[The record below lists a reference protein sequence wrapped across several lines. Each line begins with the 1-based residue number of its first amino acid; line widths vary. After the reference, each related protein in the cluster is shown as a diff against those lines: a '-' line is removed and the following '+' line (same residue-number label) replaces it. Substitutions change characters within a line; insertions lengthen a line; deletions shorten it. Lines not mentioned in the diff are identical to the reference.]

1 MGKFKHHQTIN
12 SRTDFFYY
20 ALRNI
25 LLVGLPLTIISGLF
39 LFNLSFHSSARV
51 SSSDNLSISVPSSCT
66 LSSVVDEVHSASII
80 NGTYEEGIGKT
91 TLTTFCNDRNGY
103 SVYAIG
109 DSLNSEGNNKLVS
122 NINSNYDI
130 VSGIATNGDTSNW
143 AMKLT
148 GITTI
153 TDNNSNTT
161 VNANTPPTIIS
172 PFTNYTTVPTE
183 WTKVATITSGTT
195 DMLQGSGFTTTYATY
210 ISPTQAAGSYVGQVK
225 YLLTHPSSA
234 PATNAYIMQ
243 EVAEWEDDLPNA
255 GDSVQ
260 AIDIRDGKT
269 YWVTRLADGHIWM
282 TQNLDFDITVNARL
296 SSETTDL
303 NVYNV
308 AGYYDGYSKVGDT
321 IYWESMSN
329 ATTIDFTGTG
339 PITGWQNSNT
349 EPYSASKTDNAGIG
363 HNSLGNWYNFTAAIA
378 SNNSNFTA
386 LKADT
391 LSDISNNPQNSI
403 CPKGWRLPTI
413 SNQAADVVGSTDEF
427 ARINYLYNGNS
438 TTSGLKLM
446 EVPLYFLENGYVRG
460 NNSGSLQNSGSY
472 AYYHSSTIKD
482 ASNSYALWFYNGEVN
497 VRNNDLGR
505 DRGMAIRCVAR

>member
-1 MGKFKHHQTIN
+1 MGKTKQQTVI

-20 ALRNI
+20 VFRNI
-25 LLVGLPLTIISGLF
+25 LLAGLPLLVISALV
-39 LFNLSFHSSARV
+39 LSHLSFHSSARV
-51 SSSDNLSISVPSSCT
+51 SSLDNLSISVPSSCT
-66 LSSVVDEVHSASII
+66 LSSSVDEAHNASII

-122 NINSNYDI
+122 SLDSSRDINTGLLTS
-130 VSGIATNGDTSNW
+130 GDTSQW

-148 GITTI
+148 LK
-153 TDNNSNTT
+153 
-161 VNANTPPTIIS
+161 ANDDSPTSPTIESTYNNTYGLIPS
-172 PFTNYTTVPTE
+172 A
-183 WTKVATITSGTT
+183 WTKVATISAGTT
-195 DMLQGSGFTTTYATY
+195 DMKKGSSFTTTYSTY
-210 ISPTQAAGSYVGQVK
+210 ISPTQPADTYIGQVK

-234 PATNAYIMQ
+234 PVSGVYIMQ
-243 EVAEWEDDLPNA
+243 NVAEWEDEIPNS

-260 AIDIRDGKT
+260 AIDIRDNKT

-329 ATTIDFTGTG
+329 ATAIDFTGTG

-349 EPYSASKTDNAGIG
+349 EPYSASKTDNAGTG

-413 SNQAADVVGSTDEF
+413 SNQAVDVVGSTDEF
-427 ARINYLYNGNS
+427 ARINYLYNDNS

-482 ASNSYALWFYNGEVN
+482 ASNSYALWFYNGGVK
-497 VRNNDLGR
+497 VRDNGLGR